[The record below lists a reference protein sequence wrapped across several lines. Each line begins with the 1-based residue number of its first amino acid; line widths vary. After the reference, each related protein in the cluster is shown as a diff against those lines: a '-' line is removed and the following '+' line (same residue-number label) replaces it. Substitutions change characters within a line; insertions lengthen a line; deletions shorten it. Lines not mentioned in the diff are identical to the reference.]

1 MARRRSSSTTNYPN
15 NASSMSSGI
24 KLAIVGAIF
33 ALGIGVGVALSTL
46 NPTPRTI
53 DAISL
58 DVNAPSRE
66 FCSNY
71 GASAMVMT
79 SKVYVTLNPFNV
91 FVSQAAPSSGC
102 VVLSNNWNLLL
113 QKGAITEQNV
123 RDCKERM
130 NTFGYTGELDKT
142 PQVDCVYESKDAKE
156 KLTGTLPPKS

>member
-1 MARRRSSSTTNYPN
+1 MARRRSPNYSSES
-15 NASSMSSGI
+15 SSMNSGT

-33 ALGIGVGVALSTL
+33 ALGIGIGVALSTL

-91 FVSQAAPSSGC
+91 FVSQAAPAPGC
-102 VVLSNNWNLLL
+102 VVLPNNWNLLL
-113 QKGAITEQNV
+113 QKGAINEQNV

-142 PQVDCVYESKDAKE
+142 PQVDCVYESKEAKE
-156 KLTGTLPPKS
+156 KLTGNQQPPKP